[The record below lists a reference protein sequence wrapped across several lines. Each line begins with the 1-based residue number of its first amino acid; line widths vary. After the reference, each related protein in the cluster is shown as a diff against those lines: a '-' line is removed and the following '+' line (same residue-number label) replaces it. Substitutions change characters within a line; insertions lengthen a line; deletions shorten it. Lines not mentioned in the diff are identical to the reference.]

1 MILWIR
7 FPYCFTSLKKYPGKN
22 NIAYNLLVRGDSSI
36 NLFTRI
42 LLIII
47 LAPAISFVYVSASGT
62 ITLLKI
68 INTIF
73 VISLMIFLTGS
84 VMLIIQ
90 KGIFNKLLDSFKS
103 FIRSFDKI
111 NRMADQIERR
121 NTKTIPYV
129 AESLYTMPI
138 LISGI
143 ILLILSI
150 FVSIFL

>member
-1 MILWIR
+1 M
-7 FPYCFTSLKKYPGKN
+7 
-22 NIAYNLLVRGDSSI
+22 
-36 NLFTRI
+36 
-42 LLIII
+42 LIII